1 MTLCPIWLMIF
12 TANWAHV
19 GHSSCKFQ
27 QYPSDTICNTTT
39 TKWWVINGSL
49 SSASALKHCVKQ
61 AISNA
66 LCVNLKTNGA
76 TKIFHYFKVL
86 QFGFI
91 FFWIC
96 LKELFFF
103 NLAFGQDSRISDF
116 GEPNIFFAPFKNFE
130 WPIVVCR
137 LQRFFF
143 FFLWNVC
150 KQHSMVHKF
159 SAIRVEY
166 SFTTPPSITNP
177 MHKLLP

>member
-76 TKIFHYFKVL
+76 TKIFSNLDF
-86 QFGFI
+86 FGSA
-91 FFWIC
+91 W
-96 LKELFFF
+96 KSFFF
-103 NLAFGQDSRISDF
+103 NLVFGQDSRISDF

-137 LQRFFF
+137 LQRFF

>member
-1 MTLCPIWLMIF
+1 MIF

-76 TKIFHYFKVL
+76 KKIFHYFKVL
-86 QFGFI
+86 LFGF
-91 FFWIC
+91 FFGSAWKSFFSIC
-96 LKELFFF
+96 FW
-103 NLAFGQDSRISDF
+103 SRF
-116 GEPNIFFAPFKNFE
+116 KNIRYWRTKYFFAPFMNFK
-130 WPIVVCR
+130 WSIVVCR
-137 LQRFFF
+137 LQRFF

-166 SFTTPPSITNP
+166 SFTTPSSITNP